1 MPFVREKK
9 NVRGSI
15 FLSLPDRTKEKELL
29 QHTNH
34 SPNNIM
40 ENNLPDEMG
49 VEVVGIRRSKSSTSA
64 PSNSSSTPSSLSRTA
79 SQLQKLT
86 NEINR
91 KRSSVRALQKQKERL
106 LSLSE
111 QSHLVPS
118 VNHED
123 DNAVEISLEGIPQAP
138 PANVKQRRVKH
149 PPGTILQPPTGEATV
164 GTTDNSSMT
173 RSSTVPIPAT
183 PSMMN
188 MMRPTSSTAAYHQP
202 QQLYHPLP
210 GIEHRPREV
219 FSATDD
225 EVLHVDGDPF
235 PPCFKIVGVS
245 PAAALTDIIHQPTTE
260 KERPPPPLASIPP
273 TRARTSFSTRSKSP
287 PLQQAVPFVPV
298 VSQKERLKALAASIQ
313 QQHQQPAPP
322 LQNSQSLPAVPTTTS
337 TKTIHAPV
345 NQTIS
350 STLTDEMEPNQKNS
364 KKGEKILCSET
375 SEEEEDEEE
384 DESVAFAKHRDAFL
398 HREKQPTEVFDDEE
412 LGMGG
417 RTSSGSMKIISSAA
431 HYTNNGTKHK
441 FYENDSGND
450 DTAELDTTD
459 EDLDNGM
466 GHRQHQNDND
476 VSIAE
481 SQMSTTKNYLA
492 LTKQLVQ
499 QRKDRERRR
508 HHDEQKKELPGQS
521 SNGGSSRTKE
531 LITNTR
537 SSNKIFC
544 NKSGTSSGLGRV
556 WTCLILVLGA
566 GLLVLILAVTTQF
579 EFLGLNN
586 GEQQASAIMVGDETT
601 SGSSGGR
608 DEDSGMDVTPT
619 IDTSTSDTQ
628 VEEEDEESSTFDDT
642 SDEYGPLEVSDF
654 PEATYDIL
662 MANDPSAPQVQ
673 AYQWLMDDP
682 SIDIYPQ
689 WQQVQRMALATLYFS
704 TNGPAWKEHSSTW
717 TSYDLSECQWFP
729 QACDANGKIRRLL
742 LSDNNLDGTLPAEAF
757 WLTTVQQ
764 LHLDNNSL
772 LRGPIPTELGR
783 MTELQVLWMQQC
795 ALEASADSPTALPT
809 QLGRLG
815 DSLLYLDVSGNPLGH
830 RGDRSKEEEDDLSDG
845 GYNDIPTEMGLLT
858 NLQELNLSDAD
869 LVGTLP
875 TQIGNLRQLQ
885 YSLQLQGNALHGALP
900 TQLGNLNELGHFF
913 AEENHFS
920 GSLPTELGAWSKIQ
934 IIDLSVN
941 HLVGALPLEY
951 GVNFESI
958 QELWIYDNLLT
969 GSIPEQWGLFPETFS
984 ALDMSMNQLSNTL
997 PTQIGRL
1004 VGLTGLWLYQNA
1016 IIGTIPS
1023 EIGNLRENL
1032 LQLSLFGNSLTGSM
1046 PEEMSDLDKLRGLW
1060 LDENRLTGGIPT
1072 GLLLST
1078 NMLSLHLF
1086 SNSLQGALP
1095 DFPRNEYYALQDL
1108 RLERNVRIA
1117 AFSCLLVILHRPI
1130 MHCQSAKHSLFVFST
1145 VLSATPRTVSNRNDS
1160 SVYW

>member
-1 MPFVREKK
+1 
-9 NVRGSI
+9 
-15 FLSLPDRTKEKELL
+15 
-29 QHTNH
+29 
-34 SPNNIM
+34 M

-49 VEVVGIRRSKSSTSA
+49 VEVVGIRRSKSSTLV
-64 PSNSSSTPSSLSRTA
+64 PPTSSLSRTA

-91 KRSSVRALQKQKERL
+91 KRSSVLALQKQKERL

-111 QSHLVPS
+111 QSYLVPN

-123 DNAVEISLEGIPQAP
+123 DNAVEISLQGIPQAP
-138 PANVKQRRVKH
+138 PADVKPRRVKH
-149 PPGTILQPPTGEATV
+149 PPGTILQPPTGEEVTV
-164 GTTDNSSMT
+164 GTTAGNINNMA
-173 RSSTVPIPAT
+173 RSSTAPAAA
-183 PSMMN
+183 SRMN
-188 MMRPTSSTAAYHQP
+188 LRRPASNIASHAAYHQP

-210 GIEHRPREV
+210 GMEHRPRET
-219 FSATDD
+219 FTATDD

-235 PPCFKIVGVS
+235 PPCFQIVGVS
-245 PAAALTDIIHQPTTE
+245 PVSTSTALADTIVGPPLNETE
-260 KERPPPPLASIPP
+260 QEPPPLVIPA
-273 TRARTSFSTRSKSP
+273 TTKSRVKISVSAGKSQR
-287 PLQQAVPFVPV
+287 QQQQQQEPAVPFVKA
-298 VSQKERLKALAASIQ
+298 VSHKERLKALAASIQ
-313 QQHQQPAPP
+313 QQQQPKPP
-322 LQNSQSLPAVPTTTS
+322 PALQNSQSLPAATVATTS
-337 TKTIHAPV
+337 MTINAPV
-345 NQTIS
+345 NQTIY
-350 STLTDEMEPNQKNS
+350 STLTDEMESSNHN
-364 KKGEKILCSET
+364 KKTIRKAARGKVFRDET

-398 HREKQPTEVFDDEE
+398 RKTTQPTEVFDDEE
-412 LGMGG
+412 LGMG
-417 RTSSGSMKIISSAA
+417 RTSSGGTTMKIISSAG
-431 HYTNNGTKHK
+431 HYSNNIGTSTNNKY
-441 FYENDSGND
+441 YENNDSGND

-466 GHRQHQNDND
+466 GHSQYQNEND

-499 QRKDRERRR
+499 QRKDRERKRN
-508 HHDEQKKELPGQS
+508 EQKQRQKEQPGES
-521 SNGGSSRTKE
+521 STNGGSRRTKE
-531 LITNTR
+531 LINAR
-537 SSNKIFC
+537 HSNKLCC
-544 NKSGTSSGLGRV
+544 NGGGTSSGLGRM
-556 WTCLILVLGA
+556 WTCLILVLGV
-566 GLLVLILAVTTQF
+566 GLLVLILAVTTKF

-586 GEQQASAIMVGDETT
+586 SEQKASAIMVGD
-601 SGSSGGR
+601 GSSGGR
-608 DEDSGMDVTPT
+608 DESSGSGVAPT
-619 IDTSTSDTQ
+619 IETHTGSQQETQ
-628 VEEEDEESSTFDDT
+628 LEDEEPSVMDDKG
-642 SDEYGPLEVSDF
+642 DEYGPLEISDF
-654 PEATYDIL
+654 PEGTYNIL
-662 MANDPSAPQVQ
+662 MANDPNTPQVQ

-717 TSYDLSECQWFP
+717 ISYDLSECQWFP

-764 LHLDNNSL
+764 LQVDNNPL

-783 MTELQVLWMQQC
+783 MTELQILWMQQC

-815 DSLLYLDVSGNPLGH
+815 GSLLYLDVSGNPLGH
-830 RGDRSKEEEDDLSDG
+830 RGDRSKEEEGDYNDG

-900 TQLGNLNELGHFF
+900 TQLGNLKELGHFF

-941 HLVGALPLEY
+941 HFVGALPLEY
-951 GVNFESI
+951 GVNLESI
-958 QELWIYDNLLT
+958 QELWLYDNMLT

-1046 PEEMSDLDKLRGLW
+1046 PDEMSDLDKLRGLW

-1086 SNSLQGALP
+1086 SNSLQGTLP

-1108 RLERNVRIA
+1108 RLERNVS
-1117 AFSCLLVILHRPI
+1117 FVVVCLFYRRPI
-1130 MHCQSAKHSLFVFST
+1130 MRYQSNSHFVYRT
-1145 VLSATPRTVSNRNDS
+1145 APLTVSHWNDS
-1160 SVYW
+1160 RVYWQSSRALAVSEVPTK